1 MQANTIHCG
10 NHLDILKAYPDGFF
24 DRVLTSPP
32 YDNLRDYEG
41 YDFQFE
47 PLAHELYRVLKDCG
61 VCVWVVNDETK
72 DGSESL
78 TSFKQAL
85 YFKEVVGFNVHDT
98 MIYQFAGTGAKG
110 SNLAYWQG
118 FEYMILRKSG

>member
-98 MIYQFAGTGAKG
+98 RERLTVARLLRNSEQCNKA
-110 SNLAYWQG
+110 
-118 FEYMILRKSG
+118 FEDFRK